1 MWVAAYAEGA
11 SAAAMTTLS
20 LLRRRCHNSLKG
32 CLAGEIGQ
40 GEDLNYF
47 KRRLSMRAV
56 CRVKLAPLERALHL
70 DRARARATE
79 KVEIL
84 WVSSQIIPGFTFASS
99 SSSLPSRLPLDHVVQ
114 SPSSQCAARTE
125 DVEIIRSLLA

>member
-1 MWVAAYAEGA
+1 MGCRFRRGRIRGSHDDVVAVAEA
-11 SAAAMTTLS
+11 V
-20 LLRRRCHNSLKG
+20 HNSLKG

-40 GEDLNYF
+40 GEVLNFF
-47 KRRLSMRAV
+47 KRRLSKRAF

-70 DRARARATE
+70 NRARARATE
-79 KVEIL
+79 KEVEIL
-84 WVSSQIIPGFTFASS
+84 WVSSQIIPGFTCASS

-125 DVEIIRSLLA
+125 DVEIIRSSLA